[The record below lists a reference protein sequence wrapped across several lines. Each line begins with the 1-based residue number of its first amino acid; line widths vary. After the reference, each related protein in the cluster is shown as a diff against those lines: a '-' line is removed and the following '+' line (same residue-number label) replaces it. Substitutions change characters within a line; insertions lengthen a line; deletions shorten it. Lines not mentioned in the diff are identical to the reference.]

1 MGKIGY
7 GRRWI
12 GCVVAFHSLVAS
24 GGWKLGR
31 FWKGSFHGWLI
42 IGVNWYVI
50 VFCLDELLMELL
62 SSFFFHSFQRN
73 IGRIVKFRYYKRFVY
88 WFALSTVYYNYFH
101 VVLQSRTICCTKR
114 SSRNEKK
121 KKRRLKV
128 HYKGCENMPL
138 YFIFQS
144 ITLSTF
150 PIVWT
155 IGNFAM

>member
-73 IGRIVKFRYYKRFVY
+73 IGRIVKFRYYKRYFTFTGLLY
-88 WFALSTVYYNYFH
+88 RLFTIIIFMSCYNRVRFERS
-101 VVLQSRTICCTKR
+101 VLRET
-114 SSRNEKK
+114 KK
-121 KKRRLKV
+121 KETTIESALQRMWK
-128 HYKGCENMPL
+128 YAT
-138 YFIFQS
+138 IFHIS
-144 ITLSTF
+144 INHSIDV
-150 PIVWT
+150 PHSM
-155 IGNFAM
+155 NNR